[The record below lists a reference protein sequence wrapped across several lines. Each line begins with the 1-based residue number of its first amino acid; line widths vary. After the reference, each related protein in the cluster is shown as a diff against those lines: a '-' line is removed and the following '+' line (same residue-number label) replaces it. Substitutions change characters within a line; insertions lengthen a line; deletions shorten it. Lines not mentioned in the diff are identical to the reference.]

1 MNARG
6 QILLIDARKIKE
18 SLKNNNIDEVKTE
31 LSYLKRD
38 YEQFGKASSKI
49 YWLSYMPVIGGYVS
63 DLKNGVLAGS
73 EMLNAAEISVL
84 AIEPYADLIGFKK
97 GATFAEKSAD
107 DRIQTAVLTLD
118 KVLTRVDDI
127 STHVEKAKVAIDKI
141 NPSRYPNKIGKREIR
156 PKLISYIDQFDSIAS
171 LFINAKPLIVRLPKL
186 MGVDGEKNYLVLFQ
200 NDAELRPTGGF
211 LTAYAVFK
219 VNQGKIQALR
229 SKDIYE
235 LDDTIKSH
243 PRAPEKILLYH
254 KEVNKFFIRD
264 SNLSPDFYESVKL
277 FNSLYDQSSQKIDY
291 DGIITVDTNVLVDT
305 LQILGDT
312 EVRGTVFSSKIEP
325 KYNIPQVIYR
335 LLDEIDRPVG
345 YIKEDRKGILGD
357 LLYVLMQKALGFSPS
372 QYWGPL
378 SQEMIK
384 NMREKHILIYLKD
397 NEAQKALEAINFAG
411 RIIDTKDDY
420 LHISDTN
427 FAGAKSNLFVTH
439 TIKSD
444 TIFNNQ
450 GKVQRKL
457 TIEYKNPFKHS
468 DCSLER
474 GGLCI
479 NASLRNWLRIYVPIG
494 SHLISFQGSEK
505 SVKTYDELRK
515 TVFEGFL
522 NIKPEGK
529 ATVNIVYSLPDNFI
543 KKNNY
548 KLLIQKQP
556 GTKGHE
562 YDILIDGKLKDKF
575 NLTEDKEY
583 VLK

>member
-1 MNARG
+1 MEQFKNMFNFKRKKLYHGRKAGKRKLISSLLIIFVFLGLLIYFPLREMNARG

-450 GKVQRKL
+450 GKVQR
-457 TIEYKNPFKHS
+457 
-468 DCSLER
+468 
-474 GGLCI
+474 
-479 NASLRNWLRIYVPIG
+479 
-494 SHLISFQGSEK
+494 
-505 SVKTYDELRK
+505 
-515 TVFEGFL
+515 
-522 NIKPEGK
+522 
-529 ATVNIVYSLPDNFI
+529 
-543 KKNNY
+543 
-548 KLLIQKQP
+548 
-556 GTKGHE
+556 
-562 YDILIDGKLKDKF
+562 
-575 NLTEDKEY
+575 NL
-583 VLK
+583 